1 MTGHERYLY
10 RIAFVAT
17 TLMSVLVCI
26 QTMGDQPIFA
36 AGAGG
41 LIIWSLFELIRQEA
55 GETDE

>member
-1 MTGHERYLY
+1 MPGYERYLY

-17 TLMSVLVCI
+17 TLISVLVCL
-26 QTMGDQPIFA
+26 QSLRDHPILA

-55 GETDE
+55 GETD